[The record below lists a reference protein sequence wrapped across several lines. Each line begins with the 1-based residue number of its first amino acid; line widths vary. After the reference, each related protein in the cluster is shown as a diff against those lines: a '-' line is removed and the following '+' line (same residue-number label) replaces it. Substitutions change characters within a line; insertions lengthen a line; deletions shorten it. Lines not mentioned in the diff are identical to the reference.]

1 MSQTLDTKEGAL
13 SRGSE
18 PVLLRACHC
27 CGKVH
32 RIETEHADAMRE
44 GEDRDS
50 VVFGCTRCG
59 TKIARLVDLVGN
71 GGDATHD
78 RGLQRTAA
86 AALAALLL
94 FPAAVFLPILEIEKL
109 GHRYASSI
117 VGGIV
122 ELYAQGSWFVATI
135 ILLFSIVL
143 PVFKLLTLLELCWLR
158 WLEHHHRAWAYR
170 ILEFSGRWSMLD
182 VMLLAFLVMLVKL
195 AGLVEFHVGP
205 AVVAFALCVAM
216 NMIASMVFDPH
227 SIWGEE
233 SIVTI

>member
-1 MSQTLDTKEGAL
+1 MSQT
-13 SRGSE
+13 SE
-18 PVLLRACHC
+18 QVLLRACHC

-32 RIETEHADAMRE
+32 RITMDSSSRLSE
-44 GEDRDS
+44 GEDVES
-50 VVFGCTRCG
+50 VVFSCTRCG
-59 TKIARLVDLVGN
+59 TKIARLVDFVGD
-71 GGDATHD
+71 GGDASQD
-78 RGLQRTAA
+78 WGLQRTAA

-122 ELYAQGSWFVATI
+122 ELYAHGSWFVATV

-143 PVFKLLTLLELCWLR
+143 PVFKLLMLLELCWLR

-227 SIWGEE
+227 SIWGEDKT
-233 SIVTI
+233 VAT